1 MLAGMTGVAVVFAQ
15 TELPQ
20 INDLYQTS
28 LVCADDVLPEGCTD
42 QTAMAR
48 LTKDENRTNVK
59 LADVPPAMIHAVIA
73 MEDRDFYEHDG
84 VNPLGIARA
93 AFQNIKGGGVS
104 QGGSTITQQ
113 YVKNA
118 FKLSTERAF
127 SRKIKEAVL
136 SIKLEQQMSKDQ
148 ILEGYLNTIYFGR
161 GAYGVRAAAQAY
173 FGMDLSQITESEA
186 ALLAGEI
193 RAPASAEP
201 TKHPEEATRRRHTA
215 LVAMKDEGYITPD
228 QFTTLDAIPVA
239 EPWIKPYSSVK
250 EVDVRRGGVGDPD
263 PANYMGTDYL
273 SEYIRQ
279 EVKRIDPVL
288 FTDEMIDHGGLRIY
302 TSINYD
308 KQRAAWQAVT
318 STLDRDDDPN
328 TPAYEGDP
336 EAALVSV
343 DDQGLIRAMVGSR
356 HQFHA
361 AALSAQDGQPA
372 YENNY
377 ALAGR
382 EPGSTFKP
390 IVLAEAIREQISLK
404 SRFDA
409 KSPIEFEQWKTD
421 GKPWKVSNYNETQ
434 SQGILNLMQAT
445 GQSSNSAYAQLML
458 SLGTNLVDPDG
469 NGVSVPE
476 GPNNVADLAMSMGVG
491 GDGGIPEDQRVPS
504 MVLGTV
510 NATPVQMA
518 GVYSTFANRGWYK
531 RPSII
536 TRVEKVDQEG
546 NTTTLWAYNPQPT
559 QIMSETQADLVTHAL
574 TFPVSQGGTAPS
586 ANLGKDTAGKTGTSQ
601 ENRNA
606 WFAGFVPK
614 LTTVVWMGYPDA
626 GETGWDDPDTPEFD
640 GLLWP
645 MNNKGR
651 LVHGKVATGG
661 SFPATIWKKY
671 MDFATDGMNDSF
683 VVPTDQQINLGTII
697 NKNELFTTDETTV
710 PPDPGPGGPPNTD
723 GNGNGG
729 GGGGGGGGPDNTRPT
744 FTLPTLPPST
754 EPPVTG
760 GPITTPT
767 NGGTRPNG

>member
-1 MLAGMTGVAVVFAQ
+1 MAGPTRQTRLPGARPRPGGDRPGRRPGDGTPRGSAARPAQSAAAGLDRAARPDRSGSTPGSRPRASSRPPFPGPNGPTSPRPRPATPRPGGSAGAPGPGFGGGLGGGFGGPGAPLPGGPGRRPPGRGPGGGGGSGGGGGDPFGPFDEDDDFGDHDGYDDFDDFEVPAHRGGGPRGPARPAPRKPRKRSIVWRWRRPLFLIALAMLAGMTGVAVVFAQ

-20 INDLYQTS
+20 IDDLYQTS
-28 LVCADDVLPEGCTD
+28 LVCADDVTPEGCTD

-136 SIKLEQQMSKDQ
+136 SIKLEQQMSKDE

-173 FGMDLSQITESEA
+173 FGIDLSQITESEA

-215 LVAMKDEGYITPD
+215 LVAMQEEGYITPE
-228 QFTTLDAIPVA
+228 QFTALDAVQVA
-239 EPWIKPYSSVK
+239 EPWIKPYSPVK

-263 PANYMGTDYL
+263 YMGTDYL
-273 SEYIRQ
+273 SAYIRE
-279 EVKRIDPVL
+279 EVHRIDPVL

-318 STLDRDDDPN
+318 STLDREDDPN
-328 TPAYEGDP
+328 TPVFEGDP

-361 AALSAQDGQPA
+361 AALSVTDGQPA

-390 IVLAEAIREQISLK
+390 LVLAEA
-404 SRFDA
+404 
-409 KSPIEFEQWKTD
+409 
-421 GKPWKVSNYNETQ
+421 
-434 SQGILNLMQAT
+434 
-445 GQSSNSAYAQLML
+445 
-458 SLGTNLVDPDG
+458 
-469 NGVSVPE
+469 
-476 GPNNVADLAMSMGVG
+476 
-491 GDGGIPEDQRVPS
+491 
-504 MVLGTV
+504 
-510 NATPVQMA
+510 
-518 GVYSTFANRGWYK
+518 
-531 RPSII
+531 
-536 TRVEKVDQEG
+536 
-546 NTTTLWAYNPQPT
+546 
-559 QIMSETQADLVTHAL
+559 
-574 TFPVSQGGTAPS
+574 
-586 ANLGKDTAGKTGTSQ
+586 
-601 ENRNA
+601 
-606 WFAGFVPK
+606 
-614 LTTVVWMGYPDA
+614 
-626 GETGWDDPDTPEFD
+626 
-640 GLLWP
+640 
-645 MNNKGR
+645 
-651 LVHGKVATGG
+651 
-661 SFPATIWKKY
+661 
-671 MDFATDGMNDSF
+671 
-683 VVPTDQQINLGTII
+683 
-697 NKNELFTTDETTV
+697 
-710 PPDPGPGGPPNTD
+710 
-723 GNGNGG
+723 
-729 GGGGGGGGPDNTRPT
+729 
-744 FTLPTLPPST
+744 
-754 EPPVTG
+754 
-760 GPITTPT
+760 
-767 NGGTRPNG
+767 